1 MMKTGHM
8 KKIVLILALTM
19 TASFAR
25 SFSQDANDT
34 TFYLITCGPGT
45 EIYSI
50 YGHSALRMEIP
61 SRNID
66 LSYNWGVFDFDTP
79 NFGLRFARGNLQY
92 LLDPDTYSRF
102 LRIYQHEKRWVKTQE
117 INLNPAEKRILA
129 GLITENLKPENIKYR
144 YDFLFDNCAT
154 RIRDILEK
162 SIGSN
167 LIYSPSSEKHK
178 PSFRFLTGTYQRQ
191 YPWLNFGIDLLLG
204 TPCDRKAEDR
214 DKMFL
219 PIELQREFT
228 EALINRDGKMI
239 PVLQNPETVL
249 NFSITVNK
257 PGFLTQPVFFFLILC
272 IALIIFTAMVRE
284 GRAVKIV
291 DIIVFSV
298 FTLISLLLIFTNFFS
313 LHHQLKYNL
322 AMLWISPLI
331 PVCLAS
337 IVLNRSW
344 ITWFRIVFVLCVISF
359 IIQILFSHMG
369 NNAFLPLI
377 LIIMVR
383 SSVRADYSWNPFS
396 LKSF

>member
-1 MMKTGHM
+1 M
-8 KKIVLILALTM
+8 KKVVLILALVMAT
-19 TASFAR
+19 SFAK
-25 SFSQDANDT
+25 SFSQDASDT

-50 YGHSALRMEIP
+50 YGHSALRMTIP
-61 SRNID
+61 KRNID

-79 NFGLRFARGNLQY
+79 NFGLKFARGNLEY
-92 LLDPDTYSRF
+92 LLDAGTYSRF
-102 LRIYQHEKRWVKTQE
+102 LRIYQHEERWVKSQK
-117 INLNPAEKRILA
+117 INLNLAEKRVLA
-129 GLITENLKPENIKYR
+129 GLITENLKPENIRYR

-162 SIGSN
+162 TIGSN
-167 LIYSPSSEKHK
+167 LIYSPSVEKHK
-178 PSFRFLTGTYQRQ
+178 PSFRFLTGTYQQ
-191 YPWLNFGIDLLLG
+191 QFPWLNTGINLLLG
-204 TPCDRKAEDR
+204 TPCDKKAEDR

-219 PIELQREFT
+219 PMELQKEFT

-249 NFSITVNK
+249 NFSTPINK

-272 IALIIFTAMVRE
+272 IALIIFTGMVRK
-284 GRAVKIV
+284 GRTVKIV

-331 PVCLAS
+331 PVCLAA

-344 ITWFRIVFVLCVISF
+344 IIWFRIVFVLCVISF
-359 IIQILFSHMG
+359 IIQILFSQTG

-396 LKSF
+396 LKAF

>member
-1 MMKTGHM
+1 M
-8 KKIVLILALTM
+8 KKIVLILALTI
-19 TASFAR
+19 TFPFTK
-25 SFSQDANDT
+25 SFSLDGNDT

-45 EIYSI
+45 EVYSI

-66 LSYNWGVFDFDTP
+66 LSYNWGVFDFATP
-79 NFGLRFARGNLQY
+79 NFGLKFARGNLQY
-92 LLDPDTYSRF
+92 LLDTDTYSRF
-102 LRIYQHEKRWVKTQE
+102 LLNYQHEKRWVKSQE
-117 INLNPAEKRILA
+117 INLTPAEKRILA
-129 GLITENLKPENIKYR
+129 GLITENLKPENVRYR

-162 SIGSN
+162 AIGSN
-167 LIYSPSSEKHK
+167 LIYSPSSEKRK
-178 PSFRFLTGTYQRQ
+178 PSFRYLTGTYQEH

-204 TPCDRKAEDR
+204 TPCDKKAEDR

-219 PIELQREFT
+219 PLELQKEFT
-228 EALINRDGKMI
+228 EAVINRDGKMI
-239 PVLQNPETVL
+239 PVLRNPETVL
-249 NFSITVNK
+249 DFNTPANNPSFFS
-257 PGFLTQPVFFFLILC
+257 QPVFFFLILC

-284 GRAVKIV
+284 GRAVKIA
-291 DIIVFSV
+291 DIIVFSL

-313 LHHQLKYNL
+313 LHHQLRYNL
-322 AMLWISPLI
+322 ALLWISPFI
-331 PVCLAS
+331 PVCLAA

-344 ITWFRIVFVLCVISF
+344 ILWFRIVFVLCVVSF
-359 IIQILFSHMG
+359 LIQILFSHTG

>member
-1 MMKTGHM
+1 M
-8 KKIVLILALTM
+8 KKILLILALAII
-19 TASFAR
+19 ASFTR
-25 SFSQDANDT
+25 SFSQNTNDT

-45 EIYSI
+45 EVYSI
-50 YGHSALRMEIP
+50 YGHSALRMHIP

-79 NFGLRFARGNLQY
+79 NFGLKFARGNLQY
-92 LLDPDTYSRF
+92 LLDTDTYSRF
-102 LRIYQHEKRWVKTQE
+102 LRLYEYEKRWVKSQE
-117 INLNPAEKRILA
+117 INLSSSEKRILA
-129 GLITENLKPENIKYR
+129 GLIAENLKPENTGYR

-162 SIGSN
+162 TLGN
-167 LIYSPSSEKHK
+167 RLIYSPSTEKNK
-178 PSFRFLTGTYQRQ
+178 PTFRYLTGTYQKQ
-191 YPWLNFGIDLLLG
+191 YPWLDFGIALLLG

-219 PIELQREFT
+219 PLELQKEFN
-228 EALINRDGKMI
+228 EARINRDGKMI
-239 PVLQNPETVL
+239 PVLQNPETIL
-249 NFSITVNK
+249 NFSSPVNRNS
-257 PGFLTQPVFFFLILC
+257 FFTQPVFFFLILC
-272 IALIIFTAMVRE
+272 IGLIIFTALVRE
-284 GRAVKIV
+284 GKAVKIV
-291 DIIVFSV
+291 DITIFSL

-322 AMLWISPLI
+322 AMLWISPFI
-331 PVCLAS
+331 PVCLAA

-344 ITWFRIVFVLCVISF
+344 VIWFRIVFVLCVIAF
-359 IIQILFSHMG
+359 LIQILFSQTG

-377 LIIMVR
+377 LMIMVR

>member
-1 MMKTGHM
+1 M
-8 KKIVLILALTM
+8 KKIVLILALIM
-19 TASFAR
+19 TFPFAKSFTP
-25 SFSQDANDT
+25 DVNDT

-66 LSYNWGVFDFDTP
+66 LLYNWGVFDFATP
-79 NFGLRFARGNLQY
+79 NFGLKFARGNLQY
-92 LLDPDTYSRF
+92 LLDTDTYRRF
-102 LRIYQHEKRWVKTQE
+102 LRIYQQEQRWVKSQE
-117 INLNPAEKRILA
+117 INLNSAEKRILA
-129 GLITENLKPENIKYR
+129 GLISENLKPENIKYR

-162 SIGSN
+162 AIGTN
-167 LIYSPSSEKHK
+167 LIYSSSPEKHK

-204 TPCDRKAEDR
+204 TPCDKKAEDR

-219 PIELQREFT
+219 PLELQNEFT
-228 EALINRDGKMI
+228 EAFINRNGKMI
-239 PVLQNPETVL
+239 PVLQNPETIL
-249 NFSITVNK
+249 HFSTPVNK
-257 PGFLTQPVFFFLILC
+257 PSFFIQPVFFFLLLC
-272 IALIIFTAMVRE
+272 IAVIIFTALVKE
-284 GRAVKIV
+284 GRAVRITDIV
-291 DIIVFSV
+291 IFSV

-322 AMLWISPLI
+322 ALLWISPFI
-331 PVCLAS
+331 PVCLTA
-337 IVLNRSW
+337 IVLKRDW
-344 ITWFRIVFVLCVISF
+344 IIWFRIVFVLCTISF
-359 IIQILFSHMG
+359 IIQILFSHTG